1 MNIRTASGFSTR
13 RGYALEDLC
22 RDILKAHNWQI
33 DPLDSTPDYG
43 IDITATEPTTRHRV
57 AFEVKYTRNA
67 TFPTSALIISAERLI
82 EMASAA
88 GVDKAVLI
96 VAADIRPEIKNRIQ
110 DKYNLQILNLNDLIS
125 LASID
130 LELLEKLVQL
140 CEIDLSESKFD
151 SNANSIINPKHIEL
165 KFDTTS
171 SNENER
177 IGRELIDKLQSIP
190 LGRDGCYAF
199 EDTAS
204 EILKYLFNENLTG
217 WHQQKRTTDDLHR
230 YDLICRVIDNSTIWK
245 FISQNLDSRY
255 VLFEFKNYKEQIGQS
270 QVYSTEKYLYEKAK
284 RKVCFLISRVGASDN
299 ALIACQGA
307 MREHGKLIICLDDK
321 GLTEMINCKVSGDDA
336 NELLFEKVDKFL
348 MELPR

>member
-1 MNIRTASGFSTR
+1 MNIRTASGSSTR

-22 RDILKAHNWQI
+22 RDILKANHWQI
-33 DPLDSTPDYG
+33 DPLDSIPDYG
-43 IDITATEPTTRHRV
+43 IDITATEPTTRDRV
-57 AFEVKYTRNA
+57 AFEVKYTRNS

-82 EMASAA
+82 EMVSAA

-130 LELLEKLVQL
+130 LELMERLVQL
-140 CEIDLSESKFD
+140 CEVDLSERQFD
-151 SNANSIINPKHIEL
+151 SNANPIINPKHIRI
-165 KFDTTS
+165 KPNTNS

-177 IGRELIDKLQSIP
+177 IGRELIEKLQSIP
-190 LGRDGCYAF
+190 LGRDGCYEF
-199 EDTAS
+199 EDIAS
-204 EILKYLFNENLTG
+204 EILKYLFDENLTG

-255 VLFEFKNYKEQIGQS
+255 VLFEFKNYREQIGQS
-270 QVYSTEKYLYEKAK
+270 QIYSTEKYLYEKAK
-284 RKVCFLISRVGASDN
+284 RKVCFLISRIGASDN
-299 ALIACQGA
+299 ALAACQGA
-307 MREHGKLIICLDDK
+307 MREHGKLILCLDDK
-321 GLTEMINCKVSGDDA
+321 GLTEMISCKVSGDDP